1 MSSQFDKSGFRLP
14 RNLRV
19 HKPHHVSHP
28 ITELIFASP
37 LEFRYSNDYEVI
49 RVTHEM
55 LALIQEGA
63 EEYQDETSNGYC
75 FGPLYD
81 LDTYVFLGEHGVKGG
96 TTGFI
101 EVKAAKKKYHEGKKT
116 NNFDTVCFPIKYNFP
131 PYISRLDLQ
140 DYSEIK
146 WIGKVQP
153 TSDEN
158 HIVYCH
164 YHVNTDNCIDSI
176 LVDNGFF
183 YSVESETS
191 ETSEDVR
198 DSQSNEEKETVV

>member
-131 PYISRLDLQ
+131 PTFHVWICKIIAKSSGLVKFSQRQTRIISSIVIIMSIQIIVLIRYL
-140 DYSEIK
+140 
-146 WIGKVQP
+146 WIMDF
-153 TSDEN
+153 S
-158 HIVYCH
+158 IV
-164 YHVNTDNCIDSI
+164 
-176 LVDNGFF
+176 
-183 YSVESETS
+183 
-191 ETSEDVR
+191 
-198 DSQSNEEKETVV
+198 SNPKHRKHPKM